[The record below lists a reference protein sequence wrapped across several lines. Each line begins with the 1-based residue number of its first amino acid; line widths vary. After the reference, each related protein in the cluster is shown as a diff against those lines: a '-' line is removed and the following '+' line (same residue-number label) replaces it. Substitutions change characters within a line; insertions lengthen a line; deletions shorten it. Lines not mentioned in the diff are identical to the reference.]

1 MKPKPNW
8 NEIEGRIDFGSVNQK
23 LAQFTTSGA
32 GRRKTVSV
40 LLDKVKDA
48 LIEARSNGVS
58 YRALAVFL
66 KESGLPVSEPT
77 LRQYLSAQGAAKKV
91 RAGRAVKKPGANRS
105 APDAQPARESQE
117 RPAEPSAQPLSSA
130 PVVAPKPEPQPVRVP
145 LAPRVRGPRIADPAN
160 L

>member
-8 NEIEGRIDFGSVNQK
+8 SEIENRIDFGSVNQK
-23 LAQFTTSGA
+23 LAQFATSGA
-32 GRRKTVSV
+32 GRRKTVSI

-48 LIEARSNGVS
+48 LIQARSQGAS
-58 YRALAVFL
+58 YRALAAFL

-91 RAGRAVKKPGANRS
+91 RAVKKLGANRS
-105 APDAQPARESQE
+105 APNAQPGCETPSGKAEPPAQQPQPSPVAVPKPEAQPAREPWTS
-117 RPAEPSAQPLSSA
+117 RP
-130 PVVAPKPEPQPVRVP
+130 
-145 LAPRVRGPRIADPAN
+145 RGPRIADPSN